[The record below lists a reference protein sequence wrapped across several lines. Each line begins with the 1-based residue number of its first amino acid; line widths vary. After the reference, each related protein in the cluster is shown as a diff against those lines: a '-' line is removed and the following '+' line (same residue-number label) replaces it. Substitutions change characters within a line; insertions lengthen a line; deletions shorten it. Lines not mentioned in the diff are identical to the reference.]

1 MIRAPAEEK
10 LVLKKVREILPSVYR
25 EVVSDPIADEDLLL
39 SYWPST
45 VGPMIACR
53 TRPVGVFGEKLFVE
67 VTDLSWLSELR
78 ALRWRIARQ
87 LNEAVGRRVLSDVS
101 FRLGRAHRKPPAR
114 AARVSGSEASGGDE
128 ADEIRDPNLRRIFRA
143 HRKAAAKKSGS

>member
-1 MIRAPAEEK
+1 M
-10 LVLKKVREILPSVYR
+10 KKVQEILPSVYR

-45 VGPMIACR
+45 VGPLIACR
-53 TRPVGVFGEKLFVE
+53 TRPLGVFGDKLFVE

-78 ALRWRIARQ
+78 ALRWRITRQ

-114 AARVSGSEASGGDE
+114 AARVSGSGAAGGDE

-143 HRKAAAKKSGS
+143 HRREAGKKAGHEDH